1 MAPRG
6 WVQLICRAI
15 YGNGPPRYT
24 MRTISHIPTTRLTV
38 AKTRRIRRASGRF
51 GAAHTTTAP
60 IWSGPSAARANT
72 LRRNGS
78 GTSVSAAPALPSPDK
93 QAFIIR
99 HSMTDFDSDL
109 QHGLWARLMVHLRW
123 TRSSSALLTMFLTT
137 IALIVVVWW
146 PLAEEVLALI
156 PWKGPWWR
164 YMDWLLLGIFLVMSA
179 LIVIGADLR
188 TDLLIVFVGMFGGL
202 VIESWGTQTLLWTYY
217 TNERPPLW
225 IIPAWPIA
233 SLSIDRLVRL
243 MDRAIPV
250 RWGTKPF
257 APIYVLIFAIFAGLM
272 IPFVWWTRTESMTI
286 TALALCAFLIFTPTH
301 WRVAALTFLAGSGLG
316 YFLEVWGTT
325 RLCWTYYTGQQPP
338 VFAVLAHGMAAVAFW
353 RVRLLYEVLWPRLT
367 AKWAGVKAH
376 ADQAA

>member
-137 IALIVVVWW
+137 VALIVVVWW

-233 SLSIDRLVRL
+233 SLSIDRLVRFL
-243 MDRAIPV
+243 DVLVGSRGERWFRATY
-250 RWGTKPF
+250 W
-257 APIYVLIFAIFAGLM
+257 LIFLIFITLM
-272 IPFVWWTRTESMTI
+272 LPFVFPTIAKPMTI
-286 TALALCAFLIFTPTH
+286 GALVLCFSLIFTPTDH
-301 WRVAALTFLAGSGLG
+301 RIAVLTFVAGSGLG
-316 YFLEVWGTT
+316 YFLERWGTT
-325 RLCWTYYTGQQPP
+325 RLCWTYYTQETPP
-338 VFAVLAHGMAAVAFW
+338 LFAVLAHGMAAVAFW
-353 RVRLLYEVLWPRLT
+353 RASLLLKPFYERSRSALTRRLLWLI
-367 AKWAGVKAH
+367 
-376 ADQAA
+376 D